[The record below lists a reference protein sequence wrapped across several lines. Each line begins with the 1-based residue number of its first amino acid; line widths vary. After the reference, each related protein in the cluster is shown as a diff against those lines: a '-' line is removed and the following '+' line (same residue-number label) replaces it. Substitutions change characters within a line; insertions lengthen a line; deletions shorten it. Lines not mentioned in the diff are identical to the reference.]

1 MEITTEQFVN
11 SDSTKVSI
19 SVHSGDWCLIEQ
31 SDAWNKIIS
40 FLSESEKR
48 QLSYEEKMDLLE
60 DKAITTKN
68 RVDKVIEALSNNIID
83 MAEKGND
90 LESSNALSNKVKAL
104 AELVNARTQL

>member
-11 SDSTKVSI
+11 SDSTRVYF
-19 SVHSGDWCLIEQ
+19 SVHNDDWCLIQQ